1 MFNLAGNKNTS
12 MIGKTKPVIKNLIN
26 SNIED
31 AHDEASVIPCKTEF
45 TCKPLSEY
53 ELPIPYN
60 TLPSD
65 AGGNVSLLLNI
76 HTKTH

>member
-12 MIGKTKPVIKNLIN
+12 MIGKTKPVIKNLLN

-31 AHDEASVIPCKTEF
+31 ESVIPCKTEL

>member
-1 MFNLAGNKNTS
+1 
-12 MIGKTKPVIKNLIN
+12 MIGKTKPVIKNLLN
-26 SNIED
+26 SNTED
-31 AHDEASVIPCKTEF
+31 ASIIPCKTEL
-45 TCKPLSEY
+45 TCEPPSEY

-60 TLPSD
+60 TSPSD